1 MNKLEYIPGDIVKIE
16 YGEATGKIGFVT
28 NTFLRRKGCYSL
40 VVFIGKG
47 FQGSSK
53 DDWIQTYN
61 DEVSPIPITTEI
73 LEKNGWVKKVM
84 SRGIKNSHWVYTK
97 PDIEEYGYFPIYIEK
112 GIGDE
117 FDVYPF
123 TDNNVCKPI
132 AYIKY
137 VHQLQHLLF
146 GLGLNS
152 EMEVGMNKQ
161 KCKHQI
167 NNGWCKARGSG
178 CIWSEY
184 TPESCLKR
192 EEV

>member
-1 MNKLEYIPGDIVKIE
+1 MDIEYISGDLVMVKKS
-16 YGEATGKIGFVT
+16 ALQFAKDKIFKVISSLSGGFVKVVMLNDSST
-28 NTFLRRKGCYSL
+28 TYSISNNA
-40 VVFIGKG
+40 VR
-47 FQGSSK
+47 
-53 DDWIQTYN
+53 
-61 DEVSPIPITTEI
+61 PIHLTPEI

-84 SRGIKNSHWVYTK
+84 SRGVKNSHWVYTK

-123 TDNNVCKPI
+123 TCNNVCTQI

-152 EMEVGMNKQ
+152 EMEV
-161 KCKHQI
+161 
-167 NNGWCKARGSG
+167 
-178 CIWSEY
+178 
-184 TPESCLKR
+184 
-192 EEV
+192 